1 LGALKHNVEELKM
14 NKKVRMMEA
23 TAAVC
28 IGLWASPAAAQS
40 TLSGDPG
47 LGGAGPGKM
56 PTPDELKRMKPKTIE
71 EYNRVITAL
80 CNIGGIGI
88 GAITGVFVRSAVSVV
103 AVPVTGTAAGGFYGT
118 TVGYLSAEACMEY
131 AQMTAR

>member
-1 LGALKHNVEELKM
+1 MG
-14 NKKVRMMEA
+14 A

-47 LGGAGPGKM
+47 LGGAGPGRM

-71 EYNRVITAL
+71 EYNRVITVL
-80 CNIGGIGI
+80 CNVGGIGI
-88 GAITGVFVRSAVSVV
+88 GTITGVFVAGAVSVV
-103 AVPVTGTAAGGFYGT
+103 ATPVTGTAAGAFYGT
-118 TVGYLSAEACMEY
+118 TVGYLSAVACMEY
-131 AQMTAR
+131 AQITAP